1 MSKIKKQMKISW
13 DIHFYYHGS
22 KNENYWGI
30 MKDGQKLNPNASV
43 CGKMFGYGLYYANKA
58 KKSMNYTSISARWRS
73 GVENKGYLAVFKVA
87 YKNPLH
93 VLKYEQWMA
102 NIRSSK
108 DIMWHDALFA
118 HGGLDLINDEI
129 IVYNEKQVS
138 LCYMIEIK

>member
-1 MSKIKKQMKISW
+1 
-13 DIHFYYHGS
+13 
-22 KNENYWGI
+22 
-30 MKDGQKLNPNASV
+30 
-43 CGKMFGYGLYYANKA
+43 
-58 KKSMNYTSISARWRS
+58 
-73 GVENKGYLAVFKVA
+73 
-87 YKNPLH
+87 
-93 VLKYEQWMA
+93 MA